1 MTVATE
7 DIDTVVIGAGQA
19 GLASSHYLS
28 RKGIPH
34 VVLERGRVGERWRSE
49 RWDNLHFQFP
59 ASLVSLPGFPYD
71 GDAPD
76 SFMHRDRVVR
86 TLERYAQQIGAPV
99 RCGVTVRRV
108 RLNQDRERSGGARLL
123 VDLDSHTIGARNV
136 ICATG
141 PYQAPTVPPAS
152 KDIPSHVMQ
161 LTANRYTNH
170 EQLPAGGVLVVGAGS
185 SGYQIAEDLCD
196 FGRRVFLS
204 VGRHRG
210 LPRRYRGKDFGH
222 WLEETGAA
230 DLASDDIPRGRP
242 TILMSGY
249 RGGENVDVRW
259 LAQRGVG
266 ILGRLQRVDG
276 EVLHFAKDIGEILA
290 GADQGLE
297 DFKALVDKY
306 LALKGLLDTAP
317 PPEQVIAPPSLGP
330 TLAMLDLSSMD
341 IHTVIWSTGYTF
353 DLGWVELP
361 VKDDRGAPQH
371 RHGVTA
377 VAGFYFIGLQY
388 LRKMRS
394 ALFWGSGD
402 DAAHLVEKIANGE

>member
-1 MTVATE
+1 M
-7 DIDTVVIGAGQA
+7 
-19 GLASSHYLS
+19 
-28 RKGIPH
+28 
-34 VVLERGRVGERWRSE
+34 
-49 RWDNLHFQFP
+49 
-59 ASLVSLPGFPYD
+59 
-71 GDAPD
+71 
-76 SFMHRDRVVR
+76 
-86 TLERYAQQIGAPV
+86 
-99 RCGVTVRRV
+99 
-108 RLNQDRERSGGARLL
+108 
-123 VDLDSHTIGARNV
+123 
-136 ICATG
+136 
-141 PYQAPTVPPAS
+141 
-152 KDIPSHVMQ
+152 
-161 LTANRYTNH
+161 
-170 EQLPAGGVLVVGAGS
+170 LVVGAGS

-259 LAQRGVG
+259 LAQRGVS

-276 EVLHFAKDIGEILA
+276 EVLHFTEDLDEILA
-290 GADQGLE
+290 GADRGLE

-306 LALKGLLDTAP
+306 LVQKGLMDTAS
-317 PPEQVIAPPSLGP
+317 PPERVIVPPSLGP
-330 TLAMLDLSSMD
+330 TPATLDLGTED
-341 IHTVIWSTGYTF
+341 IRTVIWSTGYTF

-361 VKDDRGAPQH
+361 VKDDRGAPLH
-371 RHGVTA
+371 RQGVTK

-388 LRKMRS
+388 LRKFRS

-402 DAAHLVEKIANGE
+402 DAAYLVEKIANGE